1 MIAGDTSSSWRPRAA
16 PRVSSPTASGMTRT
30 PRGRPTGGSSP
41 SARPAIRTAISTT
54 AVTSGWWTPTGER
67 RGRSPTRWAPRCSPR
82 FPPTGAPS
90 RISAGARRTSSGGT
104 SVSSPWRPDG
114 GTPRCLTLGLD
125 RSCAPLGTRPIWS
138 SDGRS
143 ITFAAED
150 QGALGVY
157 RVGTADGAAPV
168 RLIDGERVVTGFS
181 LSADGGRHRLR
192 GHRSRHAGRGVRR
205 LGRRRRRAPAH
216 RHEPRLAG
224 RGGARAAGALP
235 LRARGLLDRRL
246 GDEAPRVPRGR
257 RVAGPAQYPRRPPR
271 PVRPRVLRRAPG
283 LRGRG
288 LRGDLRRTRAA
299 ARAMARRSR
308 AR

>member
-1 MIAGDTSSSWRPRAA
+1 MIAGATSSSWRPRAA
-16 PRVSSPTASGMTRT
+16 PRASSPTASGMTPT

-54 AVTSGWWTPTGER
+54 AATSGWWTPTAER
-67 RGRSPTRWAPRCSPR
+67 RGGSPTRWAPRCSPR
-82 FPPTGAPS
+82 FRPTGAPS
-90 RISAGARRTSSGGT
+90 RISAGARRTSSDGT
-104 SVSSPWRPDG
+104 SRVFTVATDG

-138 SDGRS
+138 P
-143 ITFAAED
+143 
-150 QGALGVY
+150 
-157 RVGTADGAAPV
+157 DGAVDHLRRRGPGRAR
-168 RLIDGERVVTGFS
+168 RLSRRDEGRRGAGAVDRRRARGDRVLALRGW
-181 LSADGGRHRLR
+181 RPNRLR

-224 RGGARAAGALP
+224 RGGARAPGALP
-235 LRARGLLDRRL
+235 LRARGFFDRRL

-257 RVAGPAQYPRRPPR
+257 RVAGPAQYPRRPAR
-271 PVRPRVLRRAPG
+271 PVRPRVLRRGPG

-288 LRGDLRRTRAA
+288 LRGDLCRTRAA